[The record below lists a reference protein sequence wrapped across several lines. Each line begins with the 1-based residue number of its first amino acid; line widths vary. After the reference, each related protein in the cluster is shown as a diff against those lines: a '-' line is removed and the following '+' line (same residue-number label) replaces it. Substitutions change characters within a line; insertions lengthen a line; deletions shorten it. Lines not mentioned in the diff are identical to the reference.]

1 MGGKGMNLP
10 GNGNPPSPGKP
21 PEVEGKK
28 PPGQIAA
35 ACLFAWA
42 IPGAGH
48 FYFGKKVRAAVF
60 FGLVLTTF
68 VLGLVQG
75 GKMYLVDRSQPLSYL
90 ATFANLALGPL
101 DIVGREVVYDRL
113 VYRMPGDNGP
123 EARRLLNLTRERIR
137 QETYEYGTTFLLT
150 AGLMNIL
157 LILDV
162 FDIGIGRKG

>member
-1 MGGKGMNLP
+1 MSLP
-10 GNGNPPSPGKP
+10 GNGKPPSTGTPVE
-21 PEVEGKK
+21 PENTK
-28 PPGQIAA
+28 PPGQIAT

-48 FYFGKKVRAAVF
+48 FYFGKKVRGAVF
-60 FGLVLTTF
+60 FGLVLATF
-68 VLGLVQG
+68 ALGLIQG
-75 GKMYLVDRSQPLSYL
+75 GKVYLVDRSQPLSYL

-101 DIVGREVVYDRL
+101 DLVGREVVYERL
-113 VYRMPGDNGP
+113 VYRMPADNGP